1 MNWMQV
7 REILDD
13 IFEVAIKSP
22 DYSVSWE
29 HIPDSFKNLEQVSR
43 IEMWGYMERYGVI
56 DDKNIFN
63 GNFKGYKLN
72 KEWIGF
78 AESGGWRAISK
89 ATRKAELEKEKAEM
103 RAQSALREAKKAN
116 WIALVVGICTLLSF
130 FYQTISAIRMK
141 TENLPCINVG
151 VSIADDIDYVINRE
165 VMLGKYSHFV
175 DDTINVFIHNRAK
188 GESSDILIPM
198 IIRLEGDSTI
208 SFGVGNG
215 GK

>member
-1 MNWMQV
+1 MNWIQA

-22 DYSVSWE
+22 DYSVYWE

-78 AESGGWRAISK
+78 AESGGWRAIGK

-130 FYQTISAIRMK
+130 VYRTINIIRMDAGS
-141 TENLPCINVG
+141 LPYINVV
-151 VSIADDIDYVINRE
+151 VSFSDDINDV
-165 VMLGKYSHFV
+165 VCGDSVFGKDAYLVTDSL
-175 DDTINVFIHNRAK
+175 NVFIFNGSKRK
-188 GESSDILIPM
+188 FSDAIIPM
-198 IIRLEGDSTI
+198 MVRFEEDSTI